1 MKPFVLFVIHLY
13 KGFLSRMYGPD
24 FSLSI
29 SKRRTEG
36 ERGKIEG
43 IYLFIFVPDIEKKH
57 QQYIGWLLYISRGG
71 KLLKPKP
78 FTQEGVHTGKDM
90 IWI

>member
-1 MKPFVLFVIHLY
+1 MKPFVLFVIHIY

-29 SKRRTEG
+29 SKRRKEE

-43 IYLFIFVPDIEKKH
+43 IYLFIFVPDIEKN
-57 QQYIGWLLYISRGG
+57 ISN
-71 KLLKPKP
+71 
-78 FTQEGVHTGKDM
+78 
-90 IWI
+90 I